1 MKITLKWRQ
10 SQNEDRYINENKNGL
25 KMETTPQNEDD
36 LNIYTFSHYTLA
48 IMLRLQIKSYIT
60 GNRCL
65 SLAIAPLWLEI
76 YNL

>member
-1 MKITLKWRQ
+1 
-10 SQNEDRYINENKNGL
+10 
-25 KMETTPQNEDD
+25 METTPQNEDD